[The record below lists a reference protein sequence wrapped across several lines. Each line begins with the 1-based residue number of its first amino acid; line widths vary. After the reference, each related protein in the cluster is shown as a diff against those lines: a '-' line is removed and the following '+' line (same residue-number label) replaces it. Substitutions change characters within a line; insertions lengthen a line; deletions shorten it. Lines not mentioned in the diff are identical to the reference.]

1 MALFSKSRKRDE
13 RDTFPPTGPPSG
25 DPASREVE
33 MFDRERGTMRGDDG
47 DALCAF
53 LGKGTRVSGTLTFE
67 GPSRIEGQV
76 EGEVSAQDTLVIGE
90 SAVVNAR
97 IIGSTI
103 VVQGS
108 VTGDVV
114 AQVRLELRAPSKVI
128 GDVTT
133 PSLVVHDGA
142 ILEGRC
148 SMQPGE
154 SVAVDDRKAPSL
166 KIDESSQL
174 KTG

>member
-1 MALFSKSRKRDE
+1 
-13 RDTFPPTGPPSG
+13 
-25 DPASREVE
+25 
-33 MFDRERGTMRGDDG
+33 MFDRERSTMRGGDG

-97 IIGSTI
+97 ITGATI
-103 VVQGS
+103 EVHGN

-114 AQVRLELRAPSKVI
+114 AKVRLELRAPSKVI

-142 ILEGRC
+142 VLEGRC
-148 SMQPGE
+148 SMRPSE
-154 SVAVDDRKAPSL
+154 ALAADDRKAPSL
-166 KIDESSQL
+166 ETVESSQL
-174 KTG
+174 KAG